1 VSGWTI
7 VIEGTSE
14 DMNEQFRK
22 SLIKPAQ
29 SGGKSSADEVFWDS

>member
-1 VSGWTI
+1 MRAPVSGWTI
-7 VIEGTSE
+7 VIEGASE

-29 SGGKSSADEVFWDS
+29 TVG